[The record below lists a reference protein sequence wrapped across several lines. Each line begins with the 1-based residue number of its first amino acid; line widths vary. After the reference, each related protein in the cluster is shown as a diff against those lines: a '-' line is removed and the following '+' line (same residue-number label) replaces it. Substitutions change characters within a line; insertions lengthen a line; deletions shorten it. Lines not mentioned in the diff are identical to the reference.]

1 MTSADAQ
8 QIQQS
13 LQQQGKKPTGVVQFA
28 GQPVL
33 QGSISELG
41 LNQLLQQAQSQA
53 GATGQGGAAGQGATQ
68 GAGKK
73 G

>member
-1 MTSADAQ
+1 MSSTEAEQ
-8 QIQQS
+8 LQQS
-13 LQQQGKKPTGVVQFA
+13 LQQQGKKATGVIQFV

-41 LNQLLQQAQSQA
+41 LNQLLQQAQAQSQA
-53 GATGQGGAAGQGATQ
+53 GSGAQGSAQ